1 MQVNIEV
8 IRHRFSVTQGEAEVR
23 VNGQKV
29 VQYGDRITME
39 GQHDRGFGGY
49 GSEVSDEQFIAAA
62 FRQYS
67 EDIVRLAQ
75 G

>member
-1 MQVNIEV
+1 MQFTVEV

-29 VQYGDRITME
+29 VQYGDRITTD
-39 GQHDRGFGGY
+39 GQHDRAFGGY
-49 GSEVSDEQFIAAA
+49 GSEISDEQFIETA

-67 EDIVRLAQ
+67 ERIVEIAQ